1 MIDTKN
7 APYAALLL
15 RLSMGVMFIAHA
27 LLKPIVFTMPGTVQY
42 FESLGLPG
50 WWGWVVMIYELGGG
64 ILLILGVYAR
74 WIAALLGIHLIV
86 VAVLAHRDN
95 GWVFANQGGGWEFP
109 VFWGLACFALAL
121 LGDGAHALRPSTGAR
136 ASA

>member
-15 RLSMGVMFIAHA
+15 RVSMGVMFIADA
-27 LLKPIVFTMPGTVQY
+27 LLKVIVFTMPGTMQF

-50 WWGWVVMIYELGGG
+50 WWGWAVMLYELGGG
-64 ILLILGVYAR
+64 ILLILGIYAR
-74 WIAALLGIHLIV
+74 WFAALLGVHLIV
-86 VAVLAHRDN
+86 AAILVHWSN
-95 GWVFANQGGGWEFP
+95 GWLFSAEHGGWEFP
-109 VFWGLACFALAL
+109 VFWALACFALAL
-121 LGDGAHALRPSTGAR
+121 LGDGAYALRPSTAAR